1 MNTLFPLCKK
11 SNALW
16 VLRLCVN
23 PIKTSAWG
31 EKIAGPSAIVDL
43 MEDLGA
49 ALNNN
54 PDLLFLGGGNPAQIP
69 AVQAIFAQHWQAIG
83 AQSAAVNKVC
93 GVYQS
98 PQGDEQ
104 LIAELQTLFR
114 AQGLAVGAE
123 HWRLSAAAKTR
134 CFVI

>member
-1 MNTLFPLCKK
+1 
-11 SNALW
+11 
-16 VLRLCVN
+16 
-23 PIKTSAWG
+23 
-31 EKIAGPSAIVDL
+31 

-123 HWRLSAAAKTR
+123 HLALISGSQNALFCYLIYSPGAPQAARCAKNTPADGAGVFRLCRPKPSGR
-134 CFVI
+134 